1 MNRKM
6 VWELTD
12 RCGGVFKFTVL
23 LQKRVHELVRGAP
36 KLTDSKETDPVSIA
50 LQEIQE
56 GLIELEPMS
65 KKEIDDLRESMEEQ
79 AAAQTLLKKD
89 QERVGDASTQAIT
102 EFLKS

>member
-23 LQKRVHELVRGAP
+23 LQKRIHELVRGAP
-36 KLTDSKETDPVSIA
+36 KLTDSKETDPVEIA
-50 LQEIQE
+50 LIEIKE
-56 GLIELEPMS
+56 GLIELEPMTEQE
-65 KKEIDDLRESMEEQ
+65 KEELQASMEEQ
-79 AAAQTLLKKD
+79 AAAQTLLDKE
-89 QERVGDASTQAIT
+89 QERPGDVSTQAIT